1 MDIDDALNE
10 GITTLNGLERK
21 IAAVVLRK
29 CCSSSAWVEEMVV
42 NRPYQ
47 NFQSVRQAAIISN
60 NDMSM
65 SDWQEGFSGCHD
77 FSNNDR
83 SIHRLQD
90 AYFDKFGVPFIVDE
104 DGVENVNAANSSTTT
119 KSSSTL
125 SSLSNSLE
133 SALVLALA
141 SGNIEEQRTQARTRF
156 MKTCIR
162 KLANVLVS
170 LGDPSKPVGFH
181 QARIEKSLLQMDDVP
196 KLDVHPSRAEFWNG
210 TRLKGLLEHEYKEKD
225 VELWGGLNYQK
236 KLPKKINHVNHFE
249 KGNAAVERIS
259 STVVSPKAR
268 PIDTRRFFGGTFR

>member
-1 MDIDDALNE
+1 MDIDDALKE

-47 NFQSVRQAAIISN
+47 NFQSVRQAATISN
-60 NDMSM
+60 NDMSI

-104 DGVENVNAANSSTTT
+104 DGVENINAVNSSTTT
-119 KSSSTL
+119 T
-125 SSLSNSLE
+125 SNSLE

-181 QARIEKSLLQMDDVP
+181 QARIEKSLLQ
-196 KLDVHPSRAEFWNG
+196 
-210 TRLKGLLEHEYKEKD
+210 KD
-225 VELWGGLNYQK
+225 NT
-236 KLPKKINHVNHFE
+236 
-249 KGNAAVERIS
+249 S
-259 STVVSPKAR
+259 
-268 PIDTRRFFGGTFR
+268 